1 MDRILPSL
9 VAIFIAFAA
18 SAAEVAV
25 IPVEATNLSEGE
37 AGAIGIVVG
46 NALASEAGQVVA
58 SPAETAG
65 AIAREG
71 GLAPALASLKASHY
85 LKVSA
90 VRLKTRITIHAT
102 LLTAE
107 GTLVRQAELTAASL
121 DDVEPVA
128 RRLARSLVQGI
139 TVAEARDLHTVTER
153 EGQRPNRVFVGKSL
167 GLKTGMTWPSA
178 SGVRFDPAV
187 SLQFDA
193 RLEGERWFMEFGA
206 GAILPASG
214 GQGNG
219 FGGVFAELGGSVF
232 LVDAS
237 VSPYLGLGIR
247 PALLAAL
254 DGGGMNLGF
263 YGQAGVTFMREYR
276 THFYMEVRVTQN
288 AVAFHDDRGAFGGAT
303 GTGASVSVTEVA
315 LQAGMGW

>member
-1 MDRILPSL
+1 MSQILASL
-9 VAIFIAFAA
+9 VAVMAAFAA

-25 IPVEATNLSEGE
+25 LPVEATNLSEGE

-58 SPAETAG
+58 LPAETAS
-65 AIAREG
+65 ALTREG
-71 GLAPALASLKASHY
+71 GLAPALAALKASWY

-107 GTLVRQAELTAASL
+107 GALVRQAEMTAASL

-128 RRLARSLVQGI
+128 RRLARSLVRGV
-139 TVAEARDLHTVTER
+139 TVEEARDLHTVTER
-153 EGQRPNRVFVGKSL
+153 EGQRPNKVFVGKSL

-178 SGVRFDPAV
+178 SAVRFDPDI

-193 RLEGERWFMEFGA
+193 RLEGERWFLEFGA
-206 GAILPASG
+206 GALLPASG
-214 GQGNG
+214 AEGNG
-219 FGGVFAELGGSVF
+219 FGGVFAELGGSVY
-232 LVDAS
+232 LLDAG
-237 VSPYLGLGIR
+237 VSPYIGLGVR
-247 PALLAAL
+247 PALLFAL
-254 DGGGMNLGF
+254 DSGGMNLGF

-276 THFYMEVRVTQN
+276 THFYMEARVTKD
-288 AVAFHDDRGAFGGAT
+288 AVTFRDSRGIFSGGT
-303 GTGASVSVTEVA
+303 VSGAHVSVTEVA

>member
-1 MDRILPSL
+1 MTRTFLCLMALL
-9 VAIFIAFAA
+9 VAFAA

-25 IPVEATNLSEGE
+25 LPVEATNLTEGE
-37 AGAIGIVVG
+37 AGAIGIVLG
-46 NALASEAGQVVA
+46 NALASEADQVVA
-58 SPAETAG
+58 LPAETAG

-71 GLAPALASLKASHY
+71 GLIPALAALKAGHCV
-85 LKVSA
+85 KVSA
-90 VRLKTRITIHAT
+90 VRLKSRITIHAT
-102 LLTAE
+102 LLTAD
-107 GTLVRQAELTAASL
+107 GALVRQAELTAASL

-128 RRLARSLVQGI
+128 RRLARALVRGV

-178 SGVRFDPAV
+178 SGVRFDPAI

-206 GAILPASG
+206 GALLPASG
-214 GQGNG
+214 GEGNG

-232 LVDAS
+232 LIDAS
-237 VSPYLGLGIR
+237 TSPYLGLGIR

-254 DGGGMNLGF
+254 DSGGMNLGF

-276 THFYMEVRVTQN
+276 THFYAEVRVTQD
-288 AVAFHDDRGAFGGAT
+288 AVSFRDSRGTFGGT
-303 GTGASVSVTEVA
+303 PGTGARVSVTEVA
-315 LQAGMGW
+315 LQVGMGW